1 MSGFVPGQ
9 EIAIR
14 FVGLRPGEK
23 LHEELVG
30 EDEITEPAAI
40 DKILRIQPSFPLAF
54 EAFREKERVLEAAA
68 HVDNAEW
75 ALEQLQDIVPTFRTS
90 HTAESSLE
98 LTPTELLDEEALP
111 PG

>member
-1 MSGFVPGQ
+1 M
-9 EIAIR
+9 
-14 FVGLRPGEK
+14 
-23 LHEELVG
+23 
-30 EDEITEPAAI
+30 PA
-40 DKILRIQPSFPLAF
+40 STPLAL

-98 LTPTELLDEEALP
+98 LTPTELLDEEALR